1 MSVDVDMRGTGVA
14 RRTDL
19 QLLMFV
25 RRDAPMLAGIPAIL
39 RTAYDLVLSRAVHRV
54 FLGGE
59 SSAFVRRWRS
69 RVPGMPW
76 QTLVYDNRLGSVREQ
91 LDAMAPLVLVATHGI
106 PDVSNFLDFIDDC
119 QAATQ
124 PRTWILDGAVLAAYY
139 PAAGDLPAQLTGES
153 DEMFQQ
159 AAELPHA
166 RPMFAPLEAWQE
178 LSDSDGI
185 RRAERRIA
193 RSLRKDSDGYLVR
206 VDRSLSIALSRR
218 LVRTPVTPN
227 HLTTLSLVVGLLGA
241 ALLTSADY
249 WIALLAAILL
259 WSSCILD
266 GCDGE
271 VARLKLLAS
280 TAGARFDQMTDNLV
294 HLATFLAI
302 VVHVHRVHPEFD
314 MRRPGL
320 FLVLGVALS
329 MSLVWWLI
337 LRRPDQGR
345 PRLECILERVASRDY
360 VYLIVILAALQR
372 LEWFVWAAALG
383 ANFFWLIVWWASRR
397 VRAA

>member
-1 MSVDVDMRGTGVA
+1 
-14 RRTDL
+14 
-19 QLLMFV
+19 
-25 RRDAPMLAGIPAIL
+25 
-39 RTAYDLVLSRAVHRV
+39 
-54 FLGGE
+54 
-59 SSAFVRRWRS
+59 
-69 RVPGMPW
+69 
-76 QTLVYDNRLGSVREQ
+76 
-91 LDAMAPLVLVATHGI
+91 
-106 PDVSNFLDFIDDC
+106 
-119 QAATQ
+119 
-124 PRTWILDGAVLAAYY
+124 TWILDGAVLAAYY
-139 PAAGDLPAQLTGES
+139 PAAGDLPAQLTGEP

-166 RPMFAPLEAWQE
+166 RPILILLKAWLE
-178 LSDSDGI
+178 LSASTGSLGSVRGSA
-185 RRAERRIA
+185 RR
-193 RSLRKDSDGYLVR
+193 LRKHMAANLAR
-206 VDRSLSIALSRR
+206 VARSLSIALSRR

-329 MSLVWWLI
+329 
-337 LRRPDQGR
+337 
-345 PRLECILERVASRDY
+345 
-360 VYLIVILAALQR
+360 
-372 LEWFVWAAALG
+372 
-383 ANFFWLIVWWASRR
+383 
-397 VRAA
+397 

>member
-1 MSVDVDMRGTGVA
+1 VA
-14 RRTDL
+14 QRTDV

-25 RRDAPMLAGIPAIL
+25 PRDPPMLAGIPAVM
-39 RTAYDLVLSRAVHRV
+39 RTAYDLVASRAVNRV

-59 SSAFVRRWRS
+59 SSGFVRRWRA
-69 RVPGMPW
+69 RLPAMPW
-76 QTLVYDNRLGSVREQ
+76 QTLVYDNGLGPVREH
-91 LDAMAPLVLVATHGI
+91 LDAMAPLVLVATDGI
-106 PDVSNFLDFIDDC
+106 PDVPSFLDFLGEC

-124 PRTWILDGAVLAAYY
+124 PRIWVLDGAVLAAYY
-139 PAAGDLPAQLTGES
+139 PAARDQPAWFTGES
-153 DEMFQQ
+153 DEMVRQ
-159 AAELPHA
+159 AAKLPHA
-166 RPMFAPLEAWQE
+166 RVVSAPRNAWQE

-185 RRAERRIA
+185 RCAERRVFQT
-193 RSLRKDSDGYLVR
+193 LRKDSDGYLAR
-206 VDRSLSIALSRR
+206 LDRSVSIALSRQ
-218 LVRTPVTPN
+218 LVRTSVTPN
-227 HLTTLSLVVGLLGA
+227 HLTTLSLVVGVLGA

-249 WIALLAAILL
+249 WIALLAALLL

-280 TAGARFDQMTDNLV
+280 TAGARFDQMSDNLV
-294 HLATFLAI
+294 HLATFVAI

-314 MRRPGL
+314 MRTPGL
-320 FLVLGVALS
+320 LLVVGVALS

-337 LRRPDQGR
+337 LRRPDEGR
-345 PRLECILERVASRDY
+345 PRLDRILERIASRDY

-383 ANFFWLIVWWASRR
+383 ANLFWLIVWWASRR
-397 VRAA
+397 DRAA